1 MSYCRFQ
8 NTKLDLQDCIDAVD
22 VMLNNNGFDEHDD
35 ELSRTE
41 KNAMI
46 DMIEMSRYFNE
57 LAEDLYERIEFN
69 NRDKK

>member
-22 VMLNNNGFDEHDD
+22 VMLNNNGVDEHEDH
-35 ELSRTE
+35 LSIQE

-46 DMIEMSRYFNE
+46 EMIEMARYFNE
-57 LAEDLYERIEFN
+57 LAEELAERMEWN
-69 NRDKK
+69 N

>member
-22 VMLNNNGFDEHDD
+22 VMLNNNGVDEDNNQ
-35 ELSRTE
+35 LSRQE

-46 DMIEMSRYFNE
+46 EMIEMARYFNE
-57 LAEDLYERIEFN
+57 LAEELYERIEFN

>member
-22 VMLNNNGFDEHDD
+22 VMLNNNGADEH
-35 ELSRTE
+35 EEQLSRQE

-46 DMIEMSRYFNE
+46 EMIEMARYFNE
-57 LAEDLYERIEFN
+57 LAEELAEKNEWN
-69 NRDKK
+69 N